1 MQREGT
7 FDNGVNMPG
16 GELGQVYR
24 LPADILD
31 GRTEDE
37 FTYPVVMY
45 DHGEGQ
51 AITAGYA
58 YRGNI
63 PELRGKFVFG
73 ELVRGRLFASD
84 LTAMKAADDGIPQT
98 VAPIEEIQLFV
109 RDASGNRR
117 DVTLWELVEEALG
130 TTITRADLHISRS
143 NDGELL
149 ITSRQD
155 GIIRMLS
162 GGDGQLP

>member
-1 MQREGT
+1 
-7 FDNGVNMPG
+7 
-16 GELGQVYR
+16 
-24 LPADILD
+24 
-31 GRTEDE
+31 
-37 FTYPVVMY
+37 
-45 DHGEGQ
+45 
-51 AITAGYA
+51 
-58 YRGNI
+58 
-63 PELRGKFVFG
+63 
-73 ELVRGRLFASD
+73 
-84 LTAMKAADDGIPQT
+84 MKAADDGIPQT